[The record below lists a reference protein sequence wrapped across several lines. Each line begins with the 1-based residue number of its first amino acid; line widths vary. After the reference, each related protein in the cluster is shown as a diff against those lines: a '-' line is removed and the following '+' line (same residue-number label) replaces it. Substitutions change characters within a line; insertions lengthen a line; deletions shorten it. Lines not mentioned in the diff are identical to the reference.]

1 MTRPKI
7 MPEFSITKEV
17 MTDEDWKLYEQK
29 RQTLDVFVS
38 EDDQFAAIE
47 KAEELKA
54 LGASKEEVEKVLDVL
69 PGDANVMLSLKHQF
83 GFKAVWDFNLSEA
96 KQAYPDEF

>member
-1 MTRPKI
+1 MKRPKI

-47 KAEELKA
+47 KAEE
-54 LGASKEEVEKVLDVL
+54 
-69 PGDANVMLSLKHQF
+69 MQT
-83 GFKAVWDFNLSEA
+83 
-96 KQAYPDEF
+96 

>member
-54 LGASKEEVEKVLDVL
+54 QGASKEEVEKVLDVL

-96 KQAYPDEF
+96 KEAYPDEF

>member
-54 LGASKEEVEKVLDVL
+54 QGASKEEVEKVLEVL

-96 KQAYPDEF
+96 KEAYPDEF